1 MALQD
6 IDVAS
11 LRGAINACLNSLDC
25 SYSTDIA
32 SSLASDSIWSGQAKA
47 NLKTALETLSTTRY
61 DELKEKLNSY
71 LTVADTI
78 EEYQTLYNEISA
90 LESKLSSKKTSLYYI
105 NINTKDTSNTEN
117 NLKTEISSL
126 ETDINSKKIQL
137 ETLESSI
144 VIE

>member
-11 LRGAINACLNSLDC
+11 LRGAINDCLNSLDC

>member
-1 MALQD
+1 MALKD

-11 LRGAINACLNSLDC
+11 LRGAINSCLNSLDN

-71 LTVADTI
+71 LTVADAI
-78 EEYQTLYNEISA
+78 EEYQTLYNEITE
-90 LESKLSSKKTSLYYI
+90 LESKLSSKKTSLYYM

-117 NLKTEISSL
+117 NLKNEISALEDEISSKRS
-126 ETDINSKKIQL
+126 NL

-144 VIE
+144 TIE